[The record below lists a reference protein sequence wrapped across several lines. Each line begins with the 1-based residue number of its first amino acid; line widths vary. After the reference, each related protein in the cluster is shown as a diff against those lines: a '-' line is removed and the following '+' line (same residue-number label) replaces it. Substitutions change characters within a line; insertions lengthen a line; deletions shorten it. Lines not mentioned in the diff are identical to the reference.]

1 MKKMYKEE
9 KIKYANY
16 LIEEITSKLL
26 QKDRSYIILEGY
38 EYLREVVTLYAKQSN
53 LFESTL
59 LLLENNHSEEAYIL
73 VRSMLN
79 NLMLI
84 DYLCNDNEE
93 KERYKNYM
101 IQPKKAE
108 LAFLKDISKAMTK
121 GWINKNQYPNLVND
135 IKERKE
141 FLRKEGFVKNIN
153 GKKQID
159 TSMLSIKGLALSD
172 ELLFGHYTLF
182 YREASKF
189 EHSDVASLD
198 IYRTS
203 VSEEY
208 PNTVAFI
215 MDLSRTDSELEEKV
229 INLSVTIYSF
239 TFLTI
244 LKHLTNYHPNL
255 IPEENKTALLQLASF
270 IDKTSI
276 YFPLFIGNNDKE

>member
-1 MKKMYKEE
+1 MKKMHKEE

-16 LIEEITSKLL
+16 LVEEITSKLL
-26 QKDRSYIILEGY
+26 QKDRPYIILEGY

-59 LLLENNHSEEAYIL
+59 LLLENNNSEEAYIL

-84 DYLCNDNEE
+84 DFLCNDNEE
-93 KERYKNYM
+93 KERYKNFM

-108 LAFLKDISKAMTK
+108 LAFLMDIFKAITK
-121 GWINKNQYPNLVND
+121 GWINKNQYPNLMND

-153 GKKQID
+153 GREQID
-159 TSMLSIKGLALSD
+159 TSMLSIKGLALKD
-172 ELLFGHYTLF
+172 ELLFGHYSLF

-189 EHSDVASLD
+189 EHSDVDSLD
-198 IYRTS
+198 IYRTPI
-203 VSEEY
+203 SEEY

-215 MDLSRTDSELEEKV
+215 LDLSKTDSELEEKA

-239 TFLTI
+239 SYLTI
-244 LKHLTNYHPNL
+244 LKHLTNNQPHL
-255 IPEENKTALLQLASF
+255 IPEENKVSLLQLALV
-270 IDKTSI
+270 IDENSVH
-276 YFPLFIGNNDKE
+276 FPLYIGGK